1 MPLYSKMPYGQLLG
15 IILPSMI
22 AVLYRLLNTSAQT
35 GGNSRN
41 SMLWKRDQLGCFHPC
56 VSNQAALEFYCFR
69 I

>member
-35 GGNSRN
+35 GGNS
-41 SMLWKRDQLGCFHPC
+41 
-56 VSNQAALEFYCFR
+56 
-69 I
+69 